1 MRPWED
7 RVGEKPRQLA
17 IRAGRKVYPV
27 IYQSRL
33 GWLLRLPAVDRIKY
47 RFIHTTASQVLAV
60 LDELAAEGV
69 RGWLAGGWGVDA
81 LVGSQTRSHND
92 IDLVIGDDDPPL
104 EQIHRALSREGFWSV
119 GTFHHPG
126 IPIPWC
132 HTWRHRTGSK
142 VEVLP
147 VPLRKPPFVADGAD
161 VDGGRQPFTEGSI
174 NGRPVPCLSAELQL
188 LLHEG
193 YPQREADNHDVA
205 LLRAYL
211 DLPEGMTTA

>member
-1 MRPWED
+1 
-7 RVGEKPRQLA
+7 VGEKPRQLA

-47 RFIHTTASQVLAV
+47 RFIHTTAPQVLAI
-60 LDELAAEGV
+60 LDQLADEGV

-81 LVGSQTRSHND
+81 LVGRQTRSHND
-92 IDLVIGDDDPPL
+92 IDLVIGDDEPPF
-104 EQIHRALSREGFWSV
+104 EQIHRALSREGFWFV

-147 VPLRKPPFVADGAD
+147 VPLDKPPFVADGAD
-161 VDGGRQPFTEGSI
+161 AGGRQPFAEGSI
-174 NGRPVPCLSAELQL
+174 NGRPVFCLSAELQL
-188 LLHEG
+188 LLHQG
-193 YPQREADNHDVA
+193 YPQRAADNHDVA
-205 LLRAYL
+205 LLHAYL
-211 DLPEGMTTA
+211 GLPEGMTAA